1 MRRAVTRVR
10 IKWEGRE
17 RGVKPVVFILRDLWD
32 SSFLLC
38 YELCACA
45 FTQEITREIAA
56 FRFSANFYIV
66 RFPRLF
72 RRARFKFEM
81 SAATITLRVKKKKK
95 NKKTK

>member
-1 MRRAVTRVR
+1 M
-10 IKWEGRE
+10 
-17 RGVKPVVFILRDLWD
+17 VFILRDLWD

-95 NKKTK
+95 KNKKTK